1 MRGYVSKTM
10 CALVAQGVLVLA
22 VSPGP
27 VRGDD
32 TSFLGKLLRFGNNAQ
47 GSSSSPASSSDSS
60 AAGSRA
66 GAPGSAFGDIGAGS
80 SFLPSSTTASRSP
93 GLTPGGEPISGDG
106 PSTPDLP
113 GSQNG
118 QPRITPRPRVS
129 PAATSA
135 DPLLTRMALG
145 RSNDGTQFG
154 MIFQIFTDGTVID
167 SEGVHRLSASDLRP
181 LLEAL
186 QSSEVA
192 RLRGHCSSPSNDF
205 VDYVH
210 IVTFERRMGRLQ
222 AHSFSYAGNPQGCD
236 SGIHLLHSALEGI
249 QLKLSRQPGAAGAT
263 GASAG
268 SSSRPSSD
276 STLPAMGVK
285 ASRTNTSA
293 PSPSLP
299 EPGAGPGLSSGAVIP
314 LSPIPPR

>member
-1 MRGYVSKTM
+1 MRAWVSKTM
-10 CALVAQGVLVLA
+10 GALVAQGVLVLA

-27 VRGDD
+27 ARGDD
-32 TSFLGKLLRFGNNAQ
+32 TSFLGKLLRFGNNAPA
-47 GSSSSPASSSDSS
+47 SSSSPASSSDSS
-60 AAGSRA
+60 AT
-66 GAPGSAFGDIGAGS
+66 GSAFGDISAGS
-80 SFLPSSTTASRSP
+80 NSLPSSATASRSP
-93 GLTPGGEPISGDG
+93 GLTPGGELVSGDG
-106 PSTPDLP
+106 PSTPDLS

-118 QPRITPRPRVS
+118 QPRITPRPRVG
-129 PAATSA
+129 PAVTSA
-135 DPLLTRMALG
+135 DPLLTRMAVG

-154 MIFQIFTDGTVID
+154 MIFQVFSDGTVID
-167 SEGVHRLSASDLRP
+167 SEGVHRLSTSDLRP

-210 IVTFERRMGRLQ
+210 ILTFERRMGRLQ

-249 QLKLSRQPGAAGAT
+249 QVKLSHQPGTAGGT
-263 GASAG
+263 GAATSPSAQPY
-268 SSSRPSSD
+268 SN
-276 STLPAMGVK
+276 STFSATGVK
-285 ASRTNTSA
+285 APRTNPMA

-299 EPGAGPGLSSGAVIP
+299 NPAAGPGRSSGAVIP
-314 LSPIPPR
+314 LTPIPPR

>member
-1 MRGYVSKTM
+1 MRVCVSKAM
-10 CALVAQGVLVLA
+10 GALVAQGVLVLA
-22 VSPGP
+22 VSSEPT
-27 VRGDD
+27 RGDD
-32 TSFLGKLLRFGNNAQ
+32 TNFFGKLLRFGTSAPA
-47 GSSSSPASSSDSS
+47 SSSSPASSTDSS
-60 AAGSRA
+60 ATGSQA
-66 GAPGSAFGDIGAGS
+66 NPPGSAFGDIGAVGS
-80 SFLPSSTTASRSP
+80 SLPSSAAAPRSP
-93 GLTPGGEPISGDG
+93 SLTPGGELVSGDG
-106 PSTPDLP
+106 PSTPDVS
-113 GSQNG
+113 GSQSG

-129 PAATSA
+129 PAVTSA

-145 RSNDGTQFG
+145 HSNDGTQFG

-167 SEGVHRLSASDLRP
+167 SEGVHRLSTSDLRP

-222 AHSFSYAGNPQGCD
+222 AHSFSYAGDPQGCD

-249 QLKLSRQPGAAGAT
+249 QVKLSRQPGAGGGAGAAT
-263 GASAG
+263 G
-268 SSSRPSSD
+268 SSPRPASNSA
-276 STLPAMGVK
+276 LPAAGVK
-285 ASRTNTSA
+285 PSRANSST

-299 EPGAGPGLSSGAVIP
+299 HAGAGPGLSSGAIIP